1 MVKGCNY
8 FEIEIAYALPN
19 IQILRQITIRVGD
32 TAEQAIL
39 QSSILDQFPEITL
52 TENRIGIFGNFVKP
66 STILRPDDR
75 LEIYRPLTIDP
86 KKARLLR
93 AKKPRIK

>member
-19 IQILRQITIRVGD
+19 IQILKQVTIRVGD
-32 TAEQAIL
+32 TAEQGIL
-39 QSSILDQFPEITL
+39 KSGILGQFPQITL
-52 TENRIGIFGNFVKP
+52 AKSRIGIFGNFVKLT
-66 STILRPDDR
+66 TILQPGDR
-75 LEIYRPLTIDP
+75 LEIYRPLTMDP

-93 AKKPRIK
+93 AQKPRIK